1 MNYRPLGLYIH
12 WPFCLSKCP
21 YCDFNSFVGKAID
34 INSYTRAYMHELER
48 FHGKTKDHTLKTI
61 FFGGGTPSLMPP
73 TLTAAIIEKAQ
84 NLWNHED
91 AMEITLEANP
101 STAEIGRFQD
111 FKAAGINRLSV
122 GIQSFDDAQ
131 LKFLGRGHSADEGIK
146 AIDLAQKL
154 FERVTFDLIYARPDQ
169 TFDEWRR
176 ELTFA
181 LTFGTSHLS
190 LYQLTIEPGTAFAPR
205 YDRGEIV
212 LPEDD
217 MAADLYALT
226 HDLTKVAGLPMY
238 EVSNHAKPGLES
250 QHNLIYWRYQ
260 DYVGVG
266 PGAHG
271 RYINSNGEK
280 IATEQHKAPEIW
292 VNNVLE
298 KGSGT
303 VRQSIVT
310 IEEQSREKLMM
321 GLRLREGVMIDS
333 SIPSARLEKLHA
345 HGDIH
350 LSDNHLKLTDQGFP
364 RLNAVLRYMLE
375 V

>member
-1 MNYRPLGLYIH
+1 
-12 WPFCLSKCP
+12 
-21 YCDFNSFVGKAID
+21 V
-34 INSYTRAYMHELER
+34 
-48 FHGKTKDHTLKTI
+48 
-61 FFGGGTPSLMPP
+61 
-73 TLTAAIIEKAQ
+73 
-84 NLWNHED
+84 
-91 AMEITLEANP
+91 
-101 STAEIGRFQD
+101 
-111 FKAAGINRLSV
+111 NRLSI

-131 LKFLGRGHSADEGIK
+131 LKFLGRGHSAEEGIK

-154 FERVTFDLIYARPDQ
+154 FDRVTFDLIYARPGQ
-169 TFDEWRR
+169 TLDEWAK

-226 HDLTKVAGLPMY
+226 HDLTQAAGLPMY

-260 DYVGVG
+260 DYVGIG

-271 RYINSNGEK
+271 RYINSAGEK

-292 VNNVLE
+292 VNTVLN

-303 VRQSIVT
+303 VRQSIVSSK
-310 IEEQSREKLMM
+310 EQSREKLMM
-321 GLRLREGVMIDS
+321 GLRLREGITLDKTMDDTINRE
-333 SIPSARLEKLHA
+333 RLEKLEQ
-345 HGDIH
+345 HGDIT
-350 LSDNHLKLTDQGFP
+350 LSANRIKLTDQGFP
-364 RLNAVLRYMLE
+364 VLNAVLRYILGT
-375 V
+375 